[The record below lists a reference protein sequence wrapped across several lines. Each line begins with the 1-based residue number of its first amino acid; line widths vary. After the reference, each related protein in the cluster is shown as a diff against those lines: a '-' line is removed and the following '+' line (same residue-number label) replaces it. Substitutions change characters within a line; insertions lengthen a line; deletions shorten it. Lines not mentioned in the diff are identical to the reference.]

1 MKVKASTLIES
12 IVALTIIAIVFS
24 ASLITFTSVTG
35 SGNGQRKL
43 IVHQMLQEAVVTT
56 KREKRYAEENWRSK
70 AGIEFSRQIV
80 KENEKGLIHLSIT
93 ARDDKGKTLET
104 CNEYLLEDEEN

>member
-24 ASLITFTSVTG
+24 ASLITFTSVTS

-56 KREKRYAEENWRSK
+56 KREKRYTEENWSK
-70 AGIEFSRQIV
+70 AGIEFSKQIV
-80 KENEKGLIHLSIT
+80 KKNENGLMLVSIT
-93 ARDDKGKTLET
+93 ARDDKGRIVET
-104 CNEYLLEDEEN
+104 HNEYLLEDEEN

>member
-12 IVALTIIAIVFS
+12 IVSLTIIAIIFS

-43 IVHQMLQEAVVTT
+43 IVHQMLQEAVATT
-56 KREKRYAEENWRSK
+56 KREKRYTEENWSK
-70 AGIEFSRQIV
+70 AGIEFSTQIL
-80 KENEKGLIHLSIT
+80 KENEKGLIHVSIT
-93 ARDDKGKTLET
+93 TRDDKGKILET
-104 CNEYLLEDEEN
+104 HNEYLLEDEEN